1 MPKDPLELGERP
13 GRSGGCARAVCAI
26 STSKPQGDA
35 MFMASFEH
43 LEDDEMAKRLY
54 HRLVAHDA
62 QCTAM

>member
-1 MPKDPLELGERP
+1 
-13 GRSGGCARAVCAI
+13 
-26 STSKPQGDA
+26 